1 LCDRVIH
8 FNIWYC
14 VFLSLLIHHFFLRQ

>member
-1 LCDRVIH
+1 LCDRVIN

-14 VFLSLLIHHFFLRQ
+14 VILSLLIHHFFLRQ